1 MKKIENVIFDLGGV
15 ILDIDYNRTRK
26 GFEDLGVA
34 KFDEMYS
41 QANAIHLFQKLETGH
56 ISNDDFFNELG
67 KVTNLGLTPLQIRTA
82 WDAMLL
88 EFRESS
94 LEFLAEIKPKYNTY
108 LFSNTNFIHM
118 EAFHKIYHK
127 RERDHP
133 FNDYFDKAF
142 YSCEIGLRKP
152 EAESYQW
159 ILDHLNTKA
168 DKTLFIDDSIQNV
181 EAAKGVGMETIHFE
195 KGMKIEEL
203 GL

>member
-1 MKKIENVIFDLGGV
+1 MKNIENIVFDLGGV

-26 GFEDLGVA
+26 EFEDLGV
-34 KFDEMYS
+34 KQFDEMYS
-41 QANAIHLFQKLETGH
+41 QTNANQLFQKLETGH
-56 ISNDDFFNELG
+56 ISNDEFFKELSS
-67 KVTNLGLTPLQIRTA
+67 VTNFGLTQQQIRSA

-94 LEFLAEIKPKYNTY
+94 LDFLEEIKSKYNTY

-118 EAFHKIYHK
+118 EAFCKIFHTK
-127 RERDHP
+127 ERAHP

-152 EAESYQW
+152 DAKSYQW
-159 ILDHLNTKA
+159 ILNHLDIKA

-181 EAAKGVGMETIHFE
+181 EAAKGVGMKTIHFE

>member
-1 MKKIENVIFDLGGV
+1 MKNIENIVFDLGGV

-26 GFEDLGVA
+26 EFEDLGV
-34 KFDEMYS
+34 KQFDEMYS
-41 QANAIHLFQKLETGH
+41 QTNANQLFQKLETGH
-56 ISNDDFFNELG
+56 ISNDEFFKELSS
-67 KVTNLGLTPLQIRTA
+67 VTNFGLTQQQIRSA

-94 LEFLAEIKPKYNTY
+94 LDFLEEIKSKYNTY

-118 EAFHKIYHK
+118 EAFCKIFHTK
-127 RERDHP
+127 ERAHP

-142 YSCEIGLRKP
+142 YSCEIGLSKP
-152 EAESYQW
+152 DAKSYQW
-159 ILDHLNTKA
+159 ILNHLDIKA

-181 EAAKGVGMETIHFE
+181 EAAKGVGMKTIHFE